1 MPFETFWQTCKQAYE
16 DEVRRNHSTARI
28 DEVVIFDD
36 LDEKMLLEYS
46 LLDCKRRILI
56 SQEKLQELEKSKAD
70 YRDYVKSRYAIETIP
85 HLQ

>member
-1 MPFETFWQTCKQAYE
+1 
-16 DEVRRNHSTARI
+16 
-28 DEVVIFDD
+28 
-36 LDEKMLLEYS
+36 MLLEYS